1 MVDIQ
6 AVKDRLTD
14 IEIMPSD
21 TLIASLLDG
30 VKWAIINRRYPF
42 GNIPKVKGKAV
53 VPERY
58 EDLQIRMVI
67 ELIRKL
73 GNEGMIQRSDGG
85 VSTQWAS
92 ANISPEL
99 KGEILPMA
107 GGIARD
113 SV

>member
-21 TLIASLLDG
+21 KLIASLLDG
-30 VKWAIINRRYPF
+30 VKWTIINRRYPF
-42 GNIPKVKGKAV
+42 GNIHKGKAV

-58 EDLQIRMVI
+58 EDLQIRMVV